1 MSLIYPNID
10 KFISEIENKIGT
22 IYKKLLHKSGDKS
35 SINSFNKIIKNFI
48 DINKTLLPISKS
60 LEGDILLTSSK
71 IWMII
76 ILIKISQSN
85 QKQIDFLTLVDTS
98 LTHLL
103 NEYVEYKQ
111 FFIEQCEILFD
122 DKLAI
127 SKINGNPK
135 FQGILKINEDHE
147 NVKNNFIYLLSQVKK
162 FKKSEFDLTKKI
174 KSSVINQYL
183 YNGIKKSRE
192 MRIFEEILVN
202 NEMIQKFSAGKE
214 NKNKKIILDDKMLS
228 NDEENKINRSLNEID
243 MNINKNISSK
253 IHLRYWEENYKSL
266 DKNKNNKK
274 EEKREVSELVESK
287 LNENNQEIKNENIK
301 DNKKEYDKDL
311 KEIDTISNKKSG
323 KINNKNIKDKNESKG
338 EESTKLI
345 SKFEETNDELKGYNN
360 IIKINIIKKSYPLK
374 KIYKTRKNINSLKQ
388 KKAKKEKSQKRNQIS
403 PKRKKSHKK

>member
-22 IYKKLLHKSGDKS
+22 IYKKLLHKPGDNS

-71 IWMII
+71 IWVII

-85 QKQIDFLTLVDTS
+85 QKQIDFLTLVDAS

-103 NEYVEYKQ
+103 NEYVEYKK

-127 SKINGNPK
+127 SKINANPK
-135 FQGILKINEDHE
+135 FQRILKMNEDHE

-174 KSSVINQYL
+174 KTSVINQYL

-202 NEMIQKFSAGKE
+202 NEMIQRFSAGKE
-214 NKNKKIILDDKMLS
+214 NKNKKIILNDKMLS
-228 NDEENKINRSLNEID
+228 NDEENKINKSLNEID

-274 EEKREVSELVESK
+274 EEKKEVSELVESK
-287 LNENNQEIKNENIK
+287 LNKNNQEIKNENIK
-301 DNKKEYDKDL
+301 DKKKYDKDL
-311 KEIDTISNKKSG
+311 IEIDTISNKKSG
-323 KINNKNIKDKNESKG
+323 NINIKNIRDKNESKG

-345 SKFEETNDELKGYNN
+345 SKFEETNNELKGYNN
-360 IIKINIIKKSYPLK
+360 ITKINIINKSYPLK

>member
-22 IYKKLLHKSGDKS
+22 IYKKLLHKPGDNS